1 MRQALTR
8 ETAEAVEAGELML
21 QDYSCFTTIV
31 NGRNREKSRSRQ
43 NTNVA
48 NVLGMSFDPV
58 QRRNA
63 LKAFAKIHSLKVFP
77 WTKAAGLSEATLRGF
92 LAGRTRTL
100 SDETY
105 VQLAEAAAERLG
117 RDVSAGE
124 LRGEI
129 PRTLSVP
136 VRHFVGAGD
145 EVHIIDG
152 DEPID
157 YTDGPPGYA
166 MGAAVIVRGESM
178 RPTFDPGDMLFFR
191 IREDPPAFKDLPA
204 RAVIVQV
211 KDGPLYVK
219 KLLPGTKRGRYH
231 LLSVNPQM
239 PLLQDQPV
247 ESIARI
253 EWIKPTG

>member
-1 MRQALTR
+1 MNCAAVMAPTTKPLQAAVTSKATAEVAPKAAWMRQA
-8 ETAEAVEAGELML
+8 
-21 QDYSCFTTIV
+21 
-31 NGRNREKSRSRQ
+31 
-43 NTNVA
+43 
-48 NVLGMSFDPV
+48 PP
-58 QRRNA
+58 
-63 LKAFAKIHSLKVFP
+63 KAS
-77 WTKAAGLSEATLRGF
+77 S
-92 LAGRTRTL
+92 
-100 SDETY
+100 
-105 VQLAEAAAERLG
+105 
-117 RDVSAGE
+117 
-124 LRGEI
+124 
-129 PRTLSVP
+129 
-136 VRHFVGAGD
+136 GD

-152 DEPID
+152 DEPLD